1 MDTDHRGVRV
11 RLPTLALSIL
21 ASLQLNAEE
30 RGPEVSRLLVIVAAK
45 LDE

>member
-1 MDTDHRGVRV
+1 MDTDRWGVRV
-11 RLPTLALSIL
+11 RLPTLALSLL

-30 RGPEVSRLLVIVAAK
+30 PGPEASRALGIVGGK

>member
-1 MDTDHRGVRV
+1 
-11 RLPTLALSIL
+11 LPALSLSIL

-30 RGPEVSRLLVIVAAK
+30 FRPEASRARGIVGGK